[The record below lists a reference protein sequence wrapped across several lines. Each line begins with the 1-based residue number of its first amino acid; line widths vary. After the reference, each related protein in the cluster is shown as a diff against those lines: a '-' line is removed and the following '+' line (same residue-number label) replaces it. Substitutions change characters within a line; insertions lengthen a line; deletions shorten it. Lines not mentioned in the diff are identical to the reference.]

1 MKTFIKYEFKM
12 KILSECKIHLSIN
25 DPLSKHTV
33 KLTLTEK
40 QHKVKEK
47 RRRSLSKRELH
58 EQL

>member
-1 MKTFIKYEFKM
+1 M
-12 KILSECKIHLSIN
+12 KIVSECKIHLSIN

-40 QHKVKEK
+40 QHKAKEK
-47 RRRSLSKRELH
+47 RHRSPPKRELH